1 MRKMLY
7 NFDSFPG
14 FAPEDFDAF
23 QERKWGSNRFN
34 LERMKARAKL
44 DGLGRELETRLGE
57 VASGLVFSTTLDH
70 PHIFNKS
77 KVCHL
82 WLYLDRPSEERN
94 QLARV
99 IDKDT
104 TLRQKVEDTIPQHHV
119 ALVGVGLDHE
129 YATIFFRLHA
139 NALLDRKNLIS
150 RLGDPS
156 EINHLAILLSRL
168 DEDFQMH
175 VDGELNPLPT
185 AASEVESLRTRLDKL
200 NGWFGIELRLPRDDD
215 ALASPDLVD
224 RIAEAMPGLLDIWR
238 FAAWSRENDRLKL
251 SRVLKEEKKQ
261 KAKKLSG
268 FEDGD
273 QVRVTS
279 GLLSGKEGKVLSVDL
294 KGRVK
299 VQFGR
304 LNMEMEAKLLKR
316 I

>member
-1 MRKMLY
+1 MLY
-7 NFDSFPG
+7 SFDSFPG

-23 QERKWGSNRFN
+23 QQKKWGSNRFN

-44 DGLGRELETRLGE
+44 DGLGRELEKRLGE
-57 VASGLVFSTTLDH
+57 VVNGLVFSTTLDH

-77 KVCHL
+77 RVCHL
-82 WLYLDRPSEERN
+82 WLYLDRPAEERN

-104 TLRQKVEDTIPQHHV
+104 SLRQKVEDTIPQHHM
-119 ALVGVGLDHE
+119 ALVGVGLDHDC
-129 YATIFFRLHA
+129 ATIFFRLHA
-139 NALLDRKNLIS
+139 NALLDRRNLLS
-150 RLGDPS
+150 RLGDPA
-156 EINHLAILLSRL
+156 EVNHLAILFSRL
-168 DEDFQMH
+168 DDDFQLL
-175 VDGELNPLPT
+175 VGDELTPLPT
-185 AASEVESLRTRLDKL
+185 NSSEVEKLLGQLDQL
-200 NGWFGIELRLPRDDD
+200 TGWFGVELRLPRDDD
-215 ALASPDLVD
+215 SLSSPELVD
-224 RIAEAMPGLLDIWR
+224 RIAEALPSLLDIWR

-251 SRVLKEEKKQ
+251 ARVLKEEKKQ

-268 FEDGD
+268 FEEGD

-316 I
+316 V